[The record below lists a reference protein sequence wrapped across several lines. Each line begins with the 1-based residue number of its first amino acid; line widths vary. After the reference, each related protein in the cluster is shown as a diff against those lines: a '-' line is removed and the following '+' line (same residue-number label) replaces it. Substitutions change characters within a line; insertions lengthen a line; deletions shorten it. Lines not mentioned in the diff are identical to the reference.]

1 MPIVNGKHY
10 PYTRAGIAAAKRARK
25 KKKKGFHWSD
35 VHVKKVEHPW
45 VY

>member
-10 PYTRAGIAAAKRARK
+10 PYTRAGIAAAKRARN
-25 KKKKGFHWSD
+25 KKKGFHWSN
-35 VHVKKVEHPW
+35 VHVKEVQHPW